1 MGSGGIGVD
10 WREGTEAMQEQFPRD
25 GRVEWIGCAT
35 QRLGTVLS
43 VPECRLEPGMGMDG
57 EHHAG
62 GGPSDRE
69 VTLIQ
74 HEHLGA
80 VASLAGRDS
89 VDPSLLRRNIVV
101 SGINLLALL
110 GRRFRV
116 GDALLEGTE
125 PCEPCKRMEENL
137 GVGGYNAMKGHG
149 GICARVVSS
158 GPVHVGDAVSET
170 TR

>member
-1 MGSGGIGVD
+1 
-10 WREGTEAMQEQFPRD
+10 
-25 GRVEWIGCAT
+25 
-35 QRLGTVLS
+35 
-43 VPECRLEPGMGMDG
+43 MGMDG

-62 GGPSDRE
+62 GVPSDRE

-137 GVGGYNAMKGHG
+137 GVGGYNAMQGHG
-149 GICARVVSS
+149 GICARVVSA